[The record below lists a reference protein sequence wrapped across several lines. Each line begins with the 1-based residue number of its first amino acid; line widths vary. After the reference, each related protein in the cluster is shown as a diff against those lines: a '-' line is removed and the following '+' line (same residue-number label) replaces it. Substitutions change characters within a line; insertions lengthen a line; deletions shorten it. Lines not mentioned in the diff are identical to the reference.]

1 MSSQRLNIA
10 LESGAVVLP
19 PEGRIAVFR
28 PRAGFDLSALGRER
42 VHVVQSFK
50 PGHDA
55 FADAGYTVGT
65 MAEGPYAVAMVCVT
79 RSKAET
85 RALIAL
91 ARTVSD
97 GPILIDGQKTDGI
110 ESLLREIRK
119 RADVGEVLSKAHG
132 KLFAVSG
139 GDFADWAEQAL
150 PKVETRF
157 ETALGVFSADGV
169 DPGSA
174 ALVAALPDKLPKR
187 IADLG
192 AGWGY
197 LADAILARA
206 GVEEVHLVEA
216 ERRSLECARRNL
228 DDARAKFHWADATL
242 FESDAP
248 FDAVIMNPPFH
259 QSRAAE
265 PSLGRAFIA
274 SAARL
279 LKPAGQLWMV
289 ANRHLPYEAAAGELF
304 RDVEEIAGDNR
315 FKILHASKPRRG
327 RG

>member
-10 LESGAVVLP
+10 LESGSVSLP
-19 PEGRIAVFR
+19 AEGRIVVFR
-28 PRAGFDLSALGRER
+28 PRAGFDLVALGRDR
-42 VHVVQSFK
+42 VDVVQSFR
-50 PGHDA
+50 PDFEA
-55 FADAGYTVGT
+55 FELAGYTVHPEVQG
-65 MAEGPYAVAMVCVT
+65 EYAAALVCVT
-79 RSKAET
+79 RSKAEN

-91 ARTVSD
+91 ARRVTE
-97 GPILIDGQKTDGI
+97 GPILVDGQKTDGI

-119 RADVGEVLSKAHG
+119 RADVGEVISKAHG
-132 KLFAVSG
+132 KLFAVTG
-139 GDFADWAEQAL
+139 GDFTDWAEGEL
-150 PKVETRF
+150 PAVEGRF
-157 ETALGVFSADGV
+157 ATALGVFSADGV
-169 DPGSA
+169 DAGSA

-197 LADAILARA
+197 LADAILARK
-206 GVEEVHLVEA
+206 GVQELHLIEA
-216 ERRSLECARRNL
+216 EKRSLDCARRNL
-228 DDARAKFHWADATL
+228 DDPRARFHWADATQ
-242 FESDAP
+242 FEAEEP

-289 ANRHLPYEAAAGELF
+289 ANRHLPYEAAAAELF
-304 RDVEEIAGDNR
+304 RDVEELAGDNR
-315 FKILHASKPRRG
+315 FKILHAAKPRRG

>member
-10 LESGAVVLP
+10 LDSGSVVLP
-19 PEGRIAVFR
+19 AEGRIVVFR
-28 PRAGFDLSALGRER
+28 PKAGFDLAALGRER
-42 VHVVQSFK
+42 VHVVQSFR
-50 PGHDA
+50 PDHDA
-55 FADAGYTVGT
+55 FEMAGYSTG
-65 MAEGPYAVAMVCVT
+65 AEADGDYAAALVCVT
-79 RSKAET
+79 RSKAEN
-85 RALIAL
+85 RALICQ
-91 ARTVSD
+91 ARSLTN
-97 GPILIDGQKTDGI
+97 GPILVDGQKTDGI

-119 RADVGEVLSKAHG
+119 RADVGEVMSKAHG
-132 KLFAVSG
+132 KLFVVTG
-139 GDFADWAEQAL
+139 GDFADWAEVAL
-150 PKVETRF
+150 PRVDGRF
-157 ETALGVFSADGV
+157 ETSLGVFSADGV

-206 GVEEVHLVEA
+206 GVEELHLVEA
-216 ERRSLECARRNL
+216 EKRSLDCARRNL
-228 DDARAKFHWADATL
+228 DDPRAQFHWADATH
-242 FESDAP
+242 FDAAEP

-289 ANRHLPYEAAAGELF
+289 ANRHLPYGAAAGELF